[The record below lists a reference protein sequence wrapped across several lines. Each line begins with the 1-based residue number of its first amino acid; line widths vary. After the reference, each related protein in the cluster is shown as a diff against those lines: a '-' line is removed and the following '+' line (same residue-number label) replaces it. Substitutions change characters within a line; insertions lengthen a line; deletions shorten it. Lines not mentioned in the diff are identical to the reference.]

1 MGRCAQIV
9 KVLTV
14 EDTDSTKLLKT
25 TIDLGND
32 VTRQVGELTCSR
44 PPVTMHACQ
53 RMGFNA
59 QECPLAFLGGNSL
72 LTVRVCLQWL
82 A

>member
-1 MGRCAQIV
+1 M
-9 KVLTV
+9 LTV

-25 TIDLGND
+25 TIDLGNG

-44 PPVTMHACQ
+44 PPVTMHA
-53 RMGFNA
+53 REWALMPGVA
-59 QECPLAFLGGNSL
+59 PLAFLGVKSL
-72 LTVRVCLQWL
+72 LAVGVCLQWL